1 MDESESEKN
10 KINDDTV
17 FLNVKAEA
25 KHSSVVSQSSEGVIN
40 SGATL
45 NGRYDI
51 LEVIGSGGMGVVYKA
66 LDRRDVEA
74 GNSRFIAI
82 KVLNNEF
89 KNNTEILQAL
99 YEEAKKTQS
108 LSHQNIV
115 TVYDFDRDGDVV
127 FMTMELIEGAP
138 LDKVLKK
145 NQEGVGLAN
154 AINIIGQI
162 GAALS
167 YAHSN
172 HIVHLDLKPQNI
184 YFDRNKQ
191 VKILDFGIAQKITSS
206 LADNREPF
214 SPIALTPNYA
224 SMELLNDEMPSES
237 DDIFSFACVC
247 YELLTGR
254 HPYNRERSDIALKKG
269 ITPPKIKLLS
279 NRQWRVLKSAL
290 SLQKKNRINSIDDF
304 LIEFMVKKSIY
315 NYVAISVF
323 FVLTVFFSAKVIF
336 NTNTES
342 AISSLDMG
350 VKNKNISV
358 GSAQEYQEKELGK
371 VVMWTDKKEYVVGD
385 TITISFNVDR
395 KLYVKIFL
403 VNSEGVILDL
413 FPNPYQN
420 DNLVLPKNTYHIPPI
435 NAEFTL
441 DIKEPKGRDKIVAVA
456 SAEKILV
463 NVFDKFGNL
472 SKKSVDS
479 YIISQT
485 TYRIN

>member
-1 MDESESEKN
+1 MDESKSEKN

-17 FLNVKAEA
+17 LLTIKAEA
-25 KHSSVVSQSSEGVIN
+25 KHSSDGLIQSSEDVID
-40 SGATL
+40 SGSTL

-82 KVLNNEF
+82 KALNSEF
-89 KNNTEILQAL
+89 KNNPEILQSL

-145 NQEGVGLAN
+145 NQAGVGLAN

-162 GAALS
+162 GGALS

-206 LADNREPF
+206 LADNGEPF

-224 SMELLNDEMPSES
+224 SIELLNDEMPSES

-269 ITPPKIKLLS
+269 VTPRRIKSLS
-279 NRQWRVLKSAL
+279 SRQWRALKAAL
-290 SLQKKNRINSIDDF
+290 SLQKKNRIRSIDDF
-304 LIEFMVKKSIY
+304 LMEFRVKKPIY
-315 NYVAISVF
+315 KYVAFSFVFMLIVF
-323 FVLTVFFSAKVIF
+323 FGVKGLFKNSIGSGFSL
-336 NTNTES
+336 
-342 AISSLDMG
+342 LDTG
-350 VKNKNISV
+350 VKNENMDSPQNLQ
-358 GSAQEYQEKELGK
+358 GKELGR
-371 VVMWTDKKEYVVGD
+371 VTVWTDKKYYDIGD
-385 TITISFNVDR
+385 TIKISFNVDR
-395 KLYVKIFL
+395 KFYVRIFL
-403 VNSEGVILDL
+403 VNSEGVISDL

-420 DNLVLPKNTYHIPPI
+420 DNLVLPSNTYQIPPI

-441 DIKEPKGRDKIVAVA
+441 DVKAPKGVDKVIAVA
-456 SAEKILV
+456 SSKELV
-463 NVFDKFGNL
+463 VDIFDEFGKL
-472 SKKSVDS
+472 SKNAVDS
-479 YIISQT
+479 YVIFET
-485 TYRIN
+485 TYHIN